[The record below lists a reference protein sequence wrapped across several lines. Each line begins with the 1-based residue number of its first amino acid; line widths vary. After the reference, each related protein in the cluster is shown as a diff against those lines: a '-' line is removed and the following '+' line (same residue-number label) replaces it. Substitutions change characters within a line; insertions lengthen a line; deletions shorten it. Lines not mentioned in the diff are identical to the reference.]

1 MTSTLTG
8 EITAGNPRERRAFT
22 WEDSSEGAC
31 KSGTIKKAHGTLDVG
46 GHRFITGSGT
56 GAPAKGQDS
65 DRDHPAPVP
74 RRLGRGG
81 QHAWRT
87 RTLGRSM
94 SGSWWGRVFRARP
107 RSSGER
113 MVKRDETPELIEAR
127 KELAKSR
134 VRVCV
139 THLAAA
145 FVFGGGAVLVLAL
158 GAGWVNAGDA
168 NVIAMKE
175 VFMTVLPIATGVITY
190 WFADRAASKRRP
202 DEGSVDRDRA
212 QDRGDT

>member
-1 MTSTLTG
+1 
-8 EITAGNPRERRAFT
+8 
-22 WEDSSEGAC
+22 
-31 KSGTIKKAHGTLDVG
+31 
-46 GHRFITGSGT
+46 
-56 GAPAKGQDS
+56 
-65 DRDHPAPVP
+65 
-74 RRLGRGG
+74 
-81 QHAWRT
+81 
-87 RTLGRSM
+87 
-94 SGSWWGRVFRARP
+94 
-107 RSSGER
+107 